1 MTKDW
6 YPDYTAFQMKPIR
19 FDRHARRRML
29 QRGITDVE
37 IEMVLRKPQRIE
49 PSIKG
54 RQNAFGRTVHGLIR
68 VTFRETPDG
77 VIVITAVRQ
86 RGVEGSSP

>member
-1 MTKDW
+1 
-6 YPDYTAFQMKPIR
+6 
-19 FDRHARRRML
+19 ML

-37 IEMVLRKPQRIE
+37 IELVLHQPQRVE

-54 RQNAFGRTVHGLIR
+54 RQNAFGRTVHGMIR

-77 VIVITAVRQ
+77 FIVITAVRQ
-86 RGVEGSSP
+86 RGIGGSSP